1 MTSHLCALAV
11 MFRVGFFRFSGKISN
26 YFGGGKMSNKLS
38 KLKVSVMAV
47 AATSLFMATSA
58 SASVTD
64 ALTNA
69 GITGQ
74 GKTDGLFTDLQNI
87 VYLIMGLGGLWG
99 VACIV
104 VGAILLSGSA
114 GNPQKRQAGMG
125 ALGFAIA
132 GIFVIYKAY
141 DIAGWATGIGS

>member
-1 MTSHLCALAV
+1 MKKGV
-11 MFRVGFFRFSGKISN
+11 
-26 YFGGGKMSNKLS
+26 S
-38 KLKVSVMAV
+38 KLKVSLMAAL
-47 AATSLFMATSA
+47 AASVLMATSA
-58 SASVTD
+58 SANVQG
-64 ALTNA
+64 ALRNA
-69 GITGQ
+69 GINNQ
-74 GKTDGLFTDLQNI
+74 GSTDGLFEDLQNV

-114 GNPQKRQAGMG
+114 GNPQKRATGMG

-141 DIAGWATGIGS
+141 DIAGWATGIGG